1 MAYRSCL
8 LVMLSFLVASAVPLR
23 AEGASLEPPRLA
35 ASETPLP
42 PGSGLTGGGTI
53 EVPTDGAPFSAEP
66 PLEED
71 DLEPGPGDV
80 FPASPR
86 VTGPPPEVRYGTADL
101 PEPVRATREALI
113 AAARTGETETLRPLI
128 EKTDP
133 PTAVSS
139 LDGGDPIEVL
149 RSEAGDEEGREVL
162 AILMDV
168 LDAGWVRV
176 DAGTPRERYVWP
188 YFARYPFDALTP
200 PQMVELFRVMTA
212 GDFEG
217 MKAEGAY
224 TFFRVEIGA
233 DGKWLAFM
241 SGE

>member
-1 MAYRSCL
+1 MAYRFQLPLVL
-8 LVMLSFLVASAVPLR
+8 LFLVPLAFPPR
-23 AEGASLEPPRLA
+23 AEGASPGPARMA
-35 ASETPLP
+35 ASETPLS
-42 PGSGLTGGGTI
+42 PGSGLTGGGKI

-71 DLEPGPGDV
+71 DLETGPGAD

-86 VTGPPPEVRYGTADL
+86 VSGPPPEVHYGIEDL
-101 PEPVRATREALI
+101 PAPVRATREALI
-113 AAARTGETETLRPLI
+113 AAARTGETEKLRPLI

-217 MKAEGAY
+217 MRAEGAY

-233 DGKWLAFM
+233 DGKWLAYM